1 MSRVEEM
8 IERLCPDGVEYK
20 ALGGIAAYAKERI
33 PATEVGKGCYVGVN
47 ELLQGYRGRS
57 SEVHTPAEERCI
69 AFHSGDVLLGNIR
82 PYLKKMWLADCDGG
96 TNGDVL
102 VIRVS
107 DTKEVAPEFLWQ
119 VLAGD
124 VFTKYNIQHSKG
136 AKMPRGDK
144 GAILEARI
152 PVPPMEI
159 QQEIVRMLD
168 SFAELE
174 ARRGQFYYYRNR
186 LLADTAEGVTL
197 VPLAKMGTFTGS
209 TPKKSEQRFFGDEH
223 PFYKPSDFD
232 AGESVGTSEDG
243 LTSEGV
249 SASRVVPEGST
260 MVVCI
265 GATIGKVGYVLETG
279 SCNQQINVI
288 LPSEDFNSRYIF
300 HLANS
305 RIVQDQIARLGNFSS
320 MPILSLKKFNQIE
333 IPMPPR
339 DVQDAVATAL
349 DRFDAIVHDM
359 SDGLPAEIDAR
370 RKQYAYYRDKLLSF
384 KEKTAC
390 AK

>member
-20 ALGGIAAYAKERI
+20 ALGGVAAYAKERI

-102 VIRVS
+102 VIRVN

-124 VFTKYNIQHSKG
+124 AFTKYNIQHSKG

-144 GAILEARI
+144 GAILEAKI

-174 ARRGQFYYYRNR
+174 AELEARRSQFDYYRSR
-186 LLADTAEGVTL
+186 LLSSTKSGTVTNL
-197 VPLAKMGTFTGS
+197 GAICSRISSGKCKVKSQDGKYPIYGS
-209 TPKKSEQRFFGDEH
+209 TGIIASTDSPAYHGDRLLVARVGANAGFVHQATGDYEVSDNTLILEH
-223 PFYKPSDFD
+223 CQDVDIRYFYHVLDSANLNQYAKGGGQPLIT
-232 AGESVGTSEDG
+232 AGFLKNFEIS
-243 LTSEGV
+243 
-249 SASRVVPEGST
+249 
-260 MVVCI
+260 
-265 GATIGKVGYVLETG
+265 
-279 SCNQQINVI
+279 
-288 LPSEDFNSRYIF
+288 LPSKEEQQ
-300 HLANS
+300 
-305 RIVQDQIARLGNFSS
+305 RIAS
-320 MPILSLKKFNQIE
+320 ILEKFF
-333 IPMPPR
+333 
-339 DVQDAVATAL
+339 AL
-349 DRFDAIVHDM
+349 VNDM
-359 SDGLPAEIDAR
+359 THGIPAEIDAR

-384 KEKTAC
+384 REKVA
-390 AK
+390 